1 MLVTVTDGIATGVR
15 GNPDHPFTR
24 GSLCTKVNDYEDH
37 AYDPARVLYPMRRVG
52 AKGEGRFERISWD
65 DAVAEI
71 CGRFRAIS
79 AEWGSQAILPVS
91 FTGNISLLNGTMVG
105 DPFMHRLGATVLER
119 TMCFSTRST
128 AWFVTNGP
136 TVIDPES
143 VVDSRFIVIWG
154 ANVLTSNQHLWP
166 FIREARKRGA
176 KVVVID
182 PYRTRTAAQA
192 DWFMPIRPGTDG
204 ALALGL
210 VNVLVA
216 EGLVDTDYVERHTTG
231 FEELVE
237 RARAFPPDR
246 VEQITGIPA
255 ADVRTLARELA
266 TIQPSM
272 INVGVAVE
280 RSSTGGQA
288 FRAIFSLPALVGS
301 WRHVGGG
308 AIEMPLWGFPV
319 KWDVLSKPE
328 WIQPDTRVLN
338 HMQLGRAL
346 TGGLGL
352 DPPVKAILVYI
363 ANPATHVPES
373 ELVTAGLA
381 RDDLFTV
388 VHDLYLTDT
397 AGYADIVLPA
407 TTALEHFDMTFSWGH
422 TYFQVNNPAIEPLGE
437 AVSNTELFR
446 RLAAGMGFDDEW
458 FSLTDE
464 QMAAAAIDWD
474 APAAAGLSLDAMQR
488 DGLGPDQRDAR
499 HRCALRRGRIP
510 HPVGEGRDS
519 LVAHRA
525 GGRAVRPAAPPGG
538 LHGRSRTHGPR
549 PGAGLGRTGGR
560 ERLAADPHHTQGP
573 CVPQLAVRRPSTP
586 AHDRRPPERPGER
599 RRRRRPQHPRRRP
612 GPGLQRPRFVRG
624 GRRDPQRCRR
634 RHPRLDLRPLG
645 SYELGQ
651 RLHSSRAQRDG
662 PRPDPLRRPGRHR
675 RPGRVR
681 DLAGGRVGA
690 DEVDARS
697 RTVAGMPN
705 PATAAGAL
713 SFAAEG
719 TFRHRPQ
726 ATNAPTPG
734 RR

>member
-1 MLVTVTDGIATGVR
+1 MTITVPPGAGTHVVHGACPHDCPDACAMLVTVTDGIATGVR

-24 GSLCTKVNDYEDH
+24 GTLCTKVNDYEDH

-91 FTGNISLLNGTMVG
+91 FTGNISLLNGTMSG

-154 ANVLTSNQHLWP
+154 SNVLTSNQHLWP

-338 HMQLGRAL
+338 HMRLGQAL

-363 ANPATHVPES
+363 ANPAAHVPES

-422 TYFQVNNPAIEPLGE
+422 TYFQVNNPAIEPIGE

-488 DGLGPDQRDAR
+488 DGWARVNVPPATVAPYAEGGFPTPSGKVEIRSSLIEQVGGPFVLPLLREGYTGGVVRTALDPVPDWVAPEDESGWPLTLITPKAHAFLNSQYADRQRQRTIEGPLSVLVNADDAAARNIHGGDPVRVFNDLGSFEAVAEIRNDVVAGTLVSTYGRWGPTSSVNACTPSELNEMGNGPTLSDAR
-499 HRCALRRGRIP
+499 VDI
-510 HPVGEGRDS
+510 
-519 LVAHRA
+519 
-525 GGRAVRPAAPPGG
+525 AVR
-538 LHGRSRTHGPR
+538 
-549 PGAGLGRTGGR
+549 
-560 ERLAADPHHTQGP
+560 D
-573 CVPQLAVRRPSTP
+573 
-586 AHDRRPPERPGER
+586 
-599 RRRRRPQHPRRRP
+599 
-612 GPGLQRPRFVRG
+612 
-624 GRRDPQRCRR
+624 
-634 RHPRLDLRPLG
+634 G
-645 SYELGQ
+645 S
-651 RLHSSRAQRDG
+651 
-662 PRPDPLRRPGRHR
+662 
-675 RPGRVR
+675 
-681 DLAGGRVGA
+681 
-690 DEVDARS
+690 
-697 RTVAGMPN
+697 
-705 PATAAGAL
+705 AT
-713 SFAAEG
+713 
-719 TFRHRPQ
+719 
-726 ATNAPTPG
+726 
-734 RR
+734 